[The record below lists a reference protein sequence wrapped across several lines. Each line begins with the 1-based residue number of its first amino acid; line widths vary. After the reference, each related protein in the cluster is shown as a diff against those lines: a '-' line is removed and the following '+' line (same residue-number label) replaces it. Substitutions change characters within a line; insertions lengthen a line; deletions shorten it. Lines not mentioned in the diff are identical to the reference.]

1 MFTPKFSYFYFLF
14 ASFLYFSFFV
24 AYFPAISPNNFFS
37 EKNLFFIILFSI
49 PNLLVSLYG
58 ISIFF
63 LPTAI
68 LFLYRNTKFWIQWI
82 FYFSVPLGV
91 SILAGIL
98 WKTEISLIYMYFGS
112 FALVSRELFS
122 TSFWKIFIVIL
133 NSFALFLILLR
144 YRISPFFLVFISNI
158 SYFCIGLL
166 SFKEKN
172 TSQKKYFYQ
181 KAIDNFKK
189 TCYKLKTLLNFLTNP
204 KYYSNL
210 PFKNK
215 SAKPKLGLQ
224 NRSGLPGSASQGTKS
239 IKKISSEN
247 DFGEYDKSFHSDSL
261 QELFN
266 VFHSISKI
274 KKKK

>member
-91 SILAGIL
+91 SILAGI
-98 WKTEISLIYMYFGS
+98 
-112 FALVSRELFS
+112 
-122 TSFWKIFIVIL
+122 
-133 NSFALFLILLR
+133 
-144 YRISPFFLVFISNI
+144 
-158 SYFCIGLL
+158 
-166 SFKEKN
+166 
-172 TSQKKYFYQ
+172 
-181 KAIDNFKK
+181 
-189 TCYKLKTLLNFLTNP
+189 CYGNEVMF
-204 KYYSNL
+204 
-210 PFKNK
+210 
-215 SAKPKLGLQ
+215 
-224 NRSGLPGSASQGTKS
+224 
-239 IKKISSEN
+239 
-247 DFGEYDKSFHSDSL
+247 
-261 QELFN
+261 
-266 VFHSISKI
+266 
-274 KKKK
+274 

>member
-189 TCYKLKTLLNFLTNP
+189 TCFGIKRAFILL
-204 KYYSNL
+204 
-210 PFKNK
+210 
-215 SAKPKLGLQ
+215 
-224 NRSGLPGSASQGTKS
+224 
-239 IKKISSEN
+239 IE
-247 DFGEYDKSFHSDSL
+247 
-261 QELFN
+261 
-266 VFHSISKI
+266 
-274 KKKK
+274 

>member
-1 MFTPKFSYFYFLF
+1 MFTPKFSYFHFLL
-14 ASFLYFSFFV
+14 ACFLYFSFFV

-63 LPTAI
+63 LPTAM
-68 LFLYRNTKFWIQWI
+68 LFLYRNTKFWIRWI

-91 SILAGIL
+91 SMLAAIL
-98 WKTEISLIYMYFGS
+98 WQTEISLIYRYFGS

-122 TSFWKIFIVIL
+122 TIYWKIFVVIL
-133 NSFALFLILLR
+133 NSFALLLILLR
-144 YRISPFFLVFISNI
+144 YRISPFFLLFLSNI
-158 SYFCIGLL
+158 ARFCSGLL
-166 SFKEKN
+166 QLREKN
-172 TSQKKYFYQ
+172 ISQKKYFYQ

-189 TCYKLKTLLNFLTNP
+189 TCYSLGTLLNFLTNP

-224 NRSGLPGSASQGTKS
+224 KRSGLPGSASQGTKS
-239 IKKISSEN
+239 KEVQKN
-247 DFGEYDKSFHSDSL
+247 LK
-261 QELFN
+261 
-266 VFHSISKI
+266 
-274 KKKK
+274 